1 MAAGVRVADV
11 IDELCEHIANG
22 NSITKACTMP
32 GMPIASTVFYEM
44 RNDPIVRDKIADAR
58 DKAESLLFEQWQ
70 AEVEKLDVAVSDE
83 RPQAAA
89 VQAIRAR
96 EQALRQM
103 LKTRHPDKY
112 GDKIEVKSN
121 GPAFVG
127 IVRTTSDDSQ

>member
-1 MAAGVRVADV
+1 MPAGVRVADV

-22 NSITKACTMP
+22 MSITKACNEP

-44 RNDPIVRDKIADAR
+44 RNNPVIRAKIDDAR

-70 AEVEKLDVAVSDE
+70 IEVEKLDVTVGDE
-83 RPQAAA
+83 KPQAAA

-103 LKTRHPDKY
+103 LRTRHPDKY
-112 GDKIEVKSN
+112 GDKIEVKNN

-127 IVRTTSDDSQ
+127 VVRTTVDDSQ

>member
-22 NSITKACTMP
+22 MSIAKACQQP
-32 GMPIASTVFYEM
+32 GMPDENAVFYARRTNEE
-44 RNDPIVRDKIADAR
+44 IKIKLTKAR
-58 DKAESLLFEQWQ
+58 EQGEAVLIDLWEKEQ
-70 AEVEKLDVAVSDE
+70 DKLDVAISDDK
-83 RPQAAA
+83 PQAAA

-96 EQALRQM
+96 EQGLRWM
-103 LKTRHPDKY
+103 LGKRFPEKY

>member
-32 GMPIASTVFYEM
+32 GMPIASTVFSEM
-44 RNDPIVRDKIADAR
+44 RRNETIRAKIDEAR
-58 DKAESLLFEQWQ
+58 EQAEKLLAEQWLIEQ
-70 AEVEKLDVAVSDE
+70 EKLHVAVSDE
-83 RPQAAA
+83 KVQPAA

-96 EQALRQM
+96 EQGLRWM
-103 LKTRHPDKY
+103 LGKRFPDKY
-112 GDKIEVKSN
+112 GDKIEVKSS